1 MDNNKNR
8 MKDREKSNSELR
20 KIDPTGN
27 SDVGIENGEKI
38 GAHAHNKKSYK
49 TYEWMQDN
57 KYINKAVFL
66 LYFY

>member
-8 MKDREKSNSELR
+8 MKDRPKSNAELRKMYWEKSNSELR

-27 SDVGIENGEKI
+27 ADVGIENGEKI

-49 TYEWMQDN
+49 TYEWMQD
-57 KYINKAVFL
+57 K
-66 LYFY
+66 

>member
-8 MKDREKSNSELR
+8 MKDSPKSKNELR

-27 SDVGIENGEKI
+27 SDVGIKNGEKV

-49 TYEWMQDN
+49 TYEWMQD
-57 KYINKAVFL
+57 K
-66 LYFY
+66 